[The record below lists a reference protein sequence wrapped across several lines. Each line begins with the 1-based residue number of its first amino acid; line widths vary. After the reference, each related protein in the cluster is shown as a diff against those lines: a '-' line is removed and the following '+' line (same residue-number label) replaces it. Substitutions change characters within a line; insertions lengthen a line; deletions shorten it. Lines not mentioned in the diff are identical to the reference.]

1 MRVVQVGAGALRIA
15 AAVLATMGF
24 GAAHA
29 VQVTYDFVG
38 VGYAQGG
45 GDNASL
51 TGGEALTPFSSNLP
65 VAFTGGSTAYQF
77 GAAAGAGNVSVGT
90 WSWTNGT
97 DSLYGTQR
105 TLTEQFNIGGTPFA
119 RYTGVR
125 TIDGGTGYF
134 AGATGSGTNE
144 FFAYYLGAPA
154 GTFFYNGVDIARM
167 SVTVETDNPL
177 VQTDTRPVVVLAK
190 NGIQNLQTGVGSE
203 AGIFTSRSPGLSV
216 LETETSEYT
225 FLPLPIAGPPFVGT
239 FEDVGPTGTI
249 HGKSVGDNVTYGHL
263 GTIFDYAHGDSQTTG
278 GTGEFAGATG
288 SSVYQVFSVTTNPQ
302 VDAQTYS
309 SVIVARINPVPE
321 PSTYALLIAG
331 LAGIAFVIRRRP
343 GR

>member
-45 GDNASL
+45 GDNATL

-144 FFAYYLGAPA
+144 FFAYYLNAPQD
-154 GTFFYNGVDIARM
+154 TFYYHGVDIARM
-167 SVTVETDNPL
+167 SVTVETDSPIA
-177 VQTDTRPVVVLAK
+177 QTDTRPVGVLVK
-190 NGIQNLQTGVGSE
+190 NGIENLDTGVGSE
-203 AGIFTSRSPGLSV
+203 EGIFTSRSPGQPIFD
-216 LETETSEYT
+216 TETSAFT
-225 FLPLPIAGPPFVGT
+225 FQPLPIAGPPFVGT
-239 FEDVGPTGTI
+239 FTDFGATGTLE
-249 HGKSVGDNVTYGHL
+249 GTSVGDNVVYGHL
-263 GTIFDYAHGDSQTTG
+263 GTIFNYAHGDSQFTG
-278 GTGEFAGATG
+278 GTGEFAGANG
-288 SSVYQVFSVTTNPQ
+288 SAVYQVFSVNTGGPT
-302 VDAQTYS
+302 DAQTYA
-309 SVIVARINPVPE
+309 SVVVARVNPVPE
-321 PSTYALLIAG
+321 PSTYALLLAG
-331 LAGIAFVIRRRP
+331 LVGIGFAVRRSP